1 MTGTGTKTDPFVITT
16 MEELMT
22 MDEWSTRQSYA
33 ALGADFDFSDI
44 ADPQPIHLKCMELD
58 GCGHTIR
65 GIYVAKPNADVY
77 ILVFSDANG
86 GTSFGLKNINIE
98 AEAIANRFG
107 FVRPEDIS
115 NVVYTTF
122 TNCNIK
128 ITVHEGTTTGNRLFH
143 SNGIVMTFNYCTV
156 TVNATLYAEHE
167 IFGDCYL
174 TGCQIMINIK
184 VFGSY
189 STPFK
194 NMKGI
199 FESARAVDT
208 GFHGIYDKTPIGA
221 TAAIFSGGGTFSNCY
236 QTIEYPGCTLLAW
249 YGTIQSPCFYNVEKY
264 TGRLITTTGNSANS
278 VFALTTAQC
287 KDAEYLNSIGFS
299 CEGE

>member
-44 ADPQPIHLKCMELD
+44 ANPQPIHLKCMELD

-65 GIYVAKPNADVY
+65 GIYVTKPNDDVY
-77 ILVFSDANG
+77 ILVFSDAKG
-86 GTSFGLKNINIE
+86 GSSFGLKNINIE
-98 AEAIANRFG
+98 AEAIAKRFG
-107 FVRPEDIS
+107 FVCPEDLS

-128 ITVHEGTTTGNRLFH
+128 ITVHEGTTTGNRLFN

-156 TVNATLYAEHE
+156 TINGTLYAEHE
-167 IFGDCYL
+167 LFGDCYL

-184 VFGSY
+184 IFGLY

-194 NMKGI
+194 SMKGI
-199 FESARAVDT
+199 FESAKAVDT
-208 GFHGIYDKTPIGA
+208 GFHGRYDKTPTIERIA
-221 TAAIFSGGGTFSNCY
+221 LFSGGGTFTNCY
-236 QTIEYPGCTLLAW
+236 QAIEYPECNKVYW
-249 YGTIQSPCFYNVEKY
+249 FGTIQSPCFYDAEK
-264 TGRLITTTGNSANS
+264 NSAS
-278 VFALTTAQC
+278 MMTSAGIPVFALTTAQC
-287 KDAEYLNSIGFS
+287 KDAEYLSSIGFS